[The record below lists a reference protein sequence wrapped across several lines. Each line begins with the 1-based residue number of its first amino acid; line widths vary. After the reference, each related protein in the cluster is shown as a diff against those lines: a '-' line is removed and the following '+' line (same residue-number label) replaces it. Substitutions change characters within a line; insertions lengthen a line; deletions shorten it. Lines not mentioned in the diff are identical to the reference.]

1 MYEKIV
7 IASDLSEATNH
18 VINCVKDLK
27 EMGTK
32 EVILFHALGIR
43 HLDALQYDL
52 VRYAEPVLFEQQEL
66 LKRLGFSVKIAI
78 GKDGIVWELN
88 RVVEKENASLVVIGT
103 HGRGMAFDTLLGGE
117 AHKIVHN
124 ARFPLLIIRLQLVE
138 GKGEQIC
145 AADCLS
151 LSRKIL
157 YLTDFSDTAQRAF
170 THLVKMVEIGAHR
183 ISLLHVQ
190 DQTRIEKHLRD
201 RLEEFNAIDTERLEM
216 LKSTLIS
223 KGAREVDILLKYGM
237 PVNQILKVS
246 KEDDYS
252 FILMGSQ
259 GRGYVKE
266 SFLGSV
272 SNNVVRRAT
281 LPVLLIPALR

>member
-7 IASDLSEATNH
+7 IASDLSEATSH
-18 VINCVKDLK
+18 VINCVQDLK
-27 EMGTK
+27 KMGTK

-78 GKDGIVWELN
+78 GKDGIVWELG

-117 AHKIVHN
+117 AHKIMHN
-124 ARFPLLIIRLQLVE
+124 ARFPLLIIRLQLVMGE
-138 GKGEQIC
+138 GEEKC
-145 AADCLS
+145 AVNCLS

-157 YLTDFSDTAQRAF
+157 YVTDFSDTAQRAF
-170 THLVKMVEIGAHR
+170 THLVKMVEIGAQR
-183 ISLLHVQ
+183 ISLMHVQ

-216 LKSTLIS
+216 LKNTLIS
-223 KGAREVDILLKYGM
+223 KGAREVDILLNYGM
-237 PVNQILKVS
+237 PVNEILKVS
-246 KEDDYS
+246 KEDDHS

-281 LPVLLIPALR
+281 LPVLLISAVR

>member
-1 MYEKIV
+1 MYEKVV
-7 IASDLSEATNH
+7 IASDLSDATTH
-18 VINCVKDLK
+18 VINCVQDLK
-27 EMGTK
+27 KMGTK
-32 EVILFHALGIR
+32 EVILFHALGIK

-52 VRYAEPVLFEQQEL
+52 VRYAEPILFGQQEL
-66 LKRLGFSVKIAI
+66 LKRLGFSVKLAI
-78 GKDGIVWELN
+78 GKDGIVWELVK
-88 RVVEKENASLVVIGT
+88 VVEKENASLVVIGT

-117 AHKIVHN
+117 AHKIMHN
-124 ARFPLLIIRLQLVE
+124 SRFPLLVIRLQLV
-138 GKGEQIC
+138 KGEGEEKC

-151 LSRKIL
+151 FSRKIL
-157 YLTDFSDTAQRAF
+157 YVTDFSDTAQRAF
-170 THLVKMVEIGAHR
+170 THLVKMVEIGAQR

-237 PVNQILKVS
+237 PVNQILKLS

>member
-1 MYEKIV
+1 
-7 IASDLSEATNH
+7 
-18 VINCVKDLK
+18 
-27 EMGTK
+27 
-32 EVILFHALGIR
+32 
-43 HLDALQYDL
+43 
-52 VRYAEPVLFEQQEL
+52 
-66 LKRLGFSVKIAI
+66 
-78 GKDGIVWELN
+78 
-88 RVVEKENASLVVIGT
+88 
-103 HGRGMAFDTLLGGE
+103 
-117 AHKIVHN
+117 
-124 ARFPLLIIRLQLVE
+124 
-138 GKGEQIC
+138 
-145 AADCLS
+145 
-151 LSRKIL
+151 
-157 YLTDFSDTAQRAF
+157 
-170 THLVKMVEIGAHR
+170 MVETGAQR

-272 SNNVVRRAT
+272 SNNIVRRAA